1 MVYYGSPL
9 QTFRRKNF
17 LKILIIRKVRKV
29 LYKLFR
35 VLFQRFQP
43 LPLEDQHVEH
53 ANGDGSVGEV
63 ENGAEEDEMPVG
75 TEEELRQPRGVFSR
89 HVNNREIEHVDH
101 APVQPAGITTAVG
114 EHSCDLR
121 IGALAE
127 DAPIEHAV
135 DDVAHG
141 SRRDEGDAK
150 QHAKL
155 GLFLRQSH
163 QHPEQSH
170 DGHNAEQAE
179 RQLQETAAT
188 HPAKGHAVVLDEQQN
203 EPMPDDRNLLTER
216 HTRLDP
222 DLEDLVE
229 D

>member
-1 MVYYGSPL
+1 MWE
-9 QTFRRKNF
+9 NF
-17 LKILIIRKVRKV
+17 SGNCGFFVREIMGKFFGN
-29 LYKLFR
+29 LWWKKSL
-35 VLFQRFQP
+35 QRFQP
-43 LPLEDQHVEH
+43 LPLENQHVEH
-53 ANGDGSVGEV
+53 AYRDSSVGEV

-75 TEEELRQPRGVFSR
+75 TEEKLGQPGGVFSR
-89 HVNNREIEHVDH
+89 HVDDGEIQHVDH
-101 APVQPAGITTAVG
+101 TPMQPAGITTTVG
-114 EHSCDLR
+114 EQGRDLR

-135 DDVAHG
+135 NDVAHG
-141 SRRDEGDAK
+141 TRRDEGDAE

-155 GLFLRQSH
+155 GLLFRQTY
-163 QHPEQSH
+163 QNQEQGH

-188 HPAKGHAVVLDEQQN
+188 HPAKGHAVVLDEQQI
-203 EPMPDDRNLLTER
+203 EPMPDDRDLLTER
-216 HTRLDP
+216 HTRFDP